1 MFIDQRPPLNN
12 DISVKDFSEFYWLKK
27 ELTSFCRNE
36 GLRTTGKKGELA
48 NRIIE
53 YLKTGSKVS
62 KDRSATLKPKST
74 FDWAREELSLSTKI
88 TDNYKNTENVRAF
101 FQDQIGPKFKFN
113 VKFMNWMKGNVGATL
128 AEAVEQWHLIKQQST
143 SSNVDKV
150 IAPQFEYNTY
160 LRDFLKDNPSSSREV
175 GIALWKIK
183 KSRRGD
189 NVYNKNDLSMLDSS
203 R

>member
-1 MFIDQRPPLNN
+1 
-12 DISVKDFSEFYWLKK
+12 
-27 ELTSFCRNE
+27 
-36 GLRTTGKKGELA
+36 
-48 NRIIE
+48 
-53 YLKTGSKVS
+53 
-62 KDRSATLKPKST
+62 
-74 FDWAREELSLSTKI
+74 
-88 TDNYKNTENVRAF
+88 
-101 FQDQIGPKFKFN
+101 
-113 VKFMNWMKGNVGATL
+113 MNWMKGNVGATL